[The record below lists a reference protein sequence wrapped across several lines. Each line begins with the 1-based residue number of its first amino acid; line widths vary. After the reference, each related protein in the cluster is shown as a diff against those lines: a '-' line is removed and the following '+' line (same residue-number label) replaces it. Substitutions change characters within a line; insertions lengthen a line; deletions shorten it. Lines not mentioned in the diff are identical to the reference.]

1 MAMSKEYLAYLNQ
14 HIEIAP
20 ANSQEEVEAAV
31 AIESVLRSQAGLSVE
46 KHDVSAPSEINF
58 VYGILFLI
66 FFVGVIFAGIGGL
79 FWALFGIILAALSF
93 VFPLLRY
100 LGKDFLA
107 RTLPVARSQN
117 VIGHH
122 KGYGPHS
129 GRGVRPIVVMAHYD
143 TGKEELLYKPSI
155 ARFSS
160 LLFSVAPLG
169 AAIAT
174 GCTIVQLF
182 VALPEPFL
190 RTLWVIA
197 IICALPALIWGINNV
212 AAKFMPL
219 SGAAN
224 DNNAGVAALL
234 GVVEDVCV
242 SDPAKRAERRATLL
256 EVAAKEA
263 EEARELGLEGF
274 VDVSNTVLPKDEAA
288 EKTNP
293 AIQAAGSQGAA
304 KEGAAGSDAAGQEVP
319 AQDAAVT
326 AEIAV
331 DAETPSGVSAPG
343 AEGAAAAGAV
353 DATPAAAAN
362 ETVAP
367 PAPDEQKPTEPESA
381 PEEINYP
388 VVRHG
393 AEVMKKIGML
403 PSYCEIEYV
412 EELAEPEPAAKPA
425 DWLGADEVIGVGQT
439 PAEQIANEEVDVF
452 TGPTSAERR
461 ARRREQT
468 AQTPLDIVKAF
479 FANLPNPLE
488 LLGNLTGKANKA
500 ADGESYRVRRDAK
513 RVATDITGEA
523 NTEQKVEQNLAHEID
538 KEVAHEEKAAEKLEG
553 DAEKIAA
560 AVATDEQ
567 KQAAAQDKEL
577 TAALQK
583 VEKGLQKDEAHD
595 VAYAEAFEK
604 KELKAEAKEEKQ
616 AGKLEAK
623 TSETAALPPE
633 KLQDAPKPEQ
643 EVEDPMWGTS
653 SFEPLTDNRNVAR
666 RAALFDLPDPSVATV
681 DPLSDDF
688 QIQPTGA
695 IDPSDFPDDEFDTTS
710 APTAAPAEPAA
721 PSNPATP
728 ETPTAHATPAVAP
741 GATSPQDSAVLGDPF
756 SSAEAAPL
764 PQETIENLEV
774 LHEDNVTFPDNSKCE
789 GRGFWKGGATLS
801 ENERAGLTEEER
813 TEKQTELEES
823 ILDMDYV
830 NLVAHDIWFVATGA
844 SNLDHAGAK
853 DFFESHKKE
862 LRGAC
867 VINIDAVG
875 AGELTMLTEEGFG
888 TKKKADRRMLR
899 FLKSISRD
907 VHVPLLQERRGWAD
921 TEATFAMRNNF
932 RSVTLMGTDAGQVPA
947 LAHTDQNVPENV
959 DPNQV
964 AQANALVSEL
974 IRRL

>member
-117 VIGHH
+117 IIGHH

-182 VALPEPFL
+182 VGLPEPFL

-197 IICALPALIWGINNV
+197 IICALPALIWGFNNV

-293 AIQAAGSQGAA
+293 AIQAAGSEGAA
-304 KEGAAGSDAAGQEVP
+304 KEGAAESDAAGQEVP
-319 AQDAAVT
+319 TQDAAVT

-353 DATPAAAAN
+353 DATAADTAALDVAEIDAKAKETRFAVAADNQEAQKAEALAAEAVAEAEAESAAEAAAAAATAAAAAN

-425 DWLGADEVIGVGQT
+425 DALGVDEAIGVGQT

-468 AQTPLDIVKAF
+468 AQTPLDTVKAF

-513 RVATDITGEA
+513 RVAADITGEA

-538 KEVAHEEKAAEKLEG
+538 KEVEHEEKAAEKLEG

-633 KLQDAPKPEQ
+633 KLHDAPKPEQ

-741 GATSPQDSAVLGDPF
+741 GLPPRRTARFWATHFLQLKRRPCP
-756 SSAEAAPL
+756 
-764 PQETIENLEV
+764 
-774 LHEDNVTFPDNSKCE
+774 K
-789 GRGFWKGGATLS
+789 
-801 ENERAGLTEEER
+801 
-813 TEKQTELEES
+813 KQ
-823 ILDMDYV
+823 
-830 NLVAHDIWFVATGA
+830 
-844 SNLDHAGAK
+844 
-853 DFFESHKKE
+853 
-862 LRGAC
+862 
-867 VINIDAVG
+867 
-875 AGELTMLTEEGFG
+875 
-888 TKKKADRRMLR
+888 
-899 FLKSISRD
+899 
-907 VHVPLLQERRGWAD
+907 
-921 TEATFAMRNNF
+921 
-932 RSVTLMGTDAGQVPA
+932 
-947 LAHTDQNVPENV
+947 
-959 DPNQV
+959 
-964 AQANALVSEL
+964 
-974 IRRL
+974 